1 MDLLFCWTT
10 FLSCQKAFMIWHNRK
25 LCISNTLHSFCHFQS
40 QAVKNICT
48 IRIKSGDN
56 CRKGVS
62 IREKRGQCVLNAF
75 ATLHT
80 VATHNFLSKKYCPK
94 SRQIPL
100 KILKN
105 SKLILK
111 AILKLS
117 FWEIM
122 RQILWFCHSVHSNIG
137 KKVDWNVRLQQ
148 KNQDLVLC

>member
-25 LCISNTLHSFCHFQS
+25 LCISNTWHSFCHFQS

-80 VATHNFLSKKYCPK
+80 VAKHNFLSKKYCPK

-100 KILKN
+100 KILKIQCWFWRRFHFEIEFLRN
-105 SKLILK
+105 NETNIMILSQC
-111 AILKLS
+111 A
-117 FWEIM
+117 FYHW
-122 RQILWFCHSVHSNIG
+122 
-137 KKVDWNVRLQQ
+137 
-148 KNQDLVLC
+148 